1 MLRNILFTFL
11 NFHRKVF
18 FFAVIIYSITAYNSN
33 GFFHADEHYQI
44 IEFAG
49 IKSGTHTISD
59 LAWEYKEAIRP
70 AIQPTLCYGLFS
82 VLNTIDVTD
91 PYSQTFILRL
101 LSGFLALGIIY
112 FFVEKTKN
120 KITEKFR
127 KAYFFLSYFLWF
139 IPFLSVRFTSE
150 TWSGLMLLLALGI
163 YFKQQK
169 ETFSP
174 LLIGIVLGFS
184 FLFRFQSA
192 FFILPIL
199 LWLLAIERKSI
210 MYIIKV
216 TASILLIILFGIA
229 IDSWFYERLVFTAY
243 NYFYQ
248 NIVLDVA
255 STFGTDPWNFYLIQL
270 KNLPSL
276 FIGIPLIAAIVFLF
290 FKSPKNIFVWCI
302 ISYITFHSLI
312 PHKEDR
318 FIFPIA
324 FLFPIVLI
332 MAYQE
337 IIKFINQRKTIIT
350 LFNYVFGLLFI
361 SINGLGLFILAQK
374 PAGLGRMEITKYIH
388 EKYNNKSIHLMT
400 CIYSNPYNPWGLP
413 MKFYTEKNMIQTSQ
427 LNSIADMNDTLFVK
441 NADNIIV
448 IRKVDL
454 SDIDCQKAL
463 DKYHFKLV
471 KKSMPDWMEKV
482 NSYYHGMENSDVFLI
497 YDQD

>member
-1 MLRNILFTFL
+1 MLKNNPITFF

-18 FFAVIIYSITAYNSN
+18 FLAVIIYSVTAYNSN

-49 IKSGTHTISD
+49 IKSGTHTIND

-82 VLNTIDVTD
+82 VLNNLGVTD
-91 PYSQTFILRL
+91 PYTQTFILRL
-101 LSGFLALGIIY
+101 LSGFLALVIIY
-112 FFVEKTKN
+112 FFVEQTKN
-120 KITEKFR
+120 KIAEKFR
-127 KAYFFLSYFLWF
+127 KVYFLLSYFLWF
-139 IPFLSVRFTSE
+139 LPFLSARFSSE
-150 TWSGLMLLLALGI
+150 TWSGLMLLLAFGI

-169 ETFSP
+169 ETLKPF
-174 LLIGIVLGFS
+174 LIGIVLGFS

-192 FFILPIL
+192 FFILPL
-199 LWLLAIERKSI
+199 LIWLLAIERKSFVYLLKVI
-210 MYIIKV
+210 ACII
-216 TASILLIILFGIA
+216 LIILLGIA
-229 IDSWFYERLVFTAY
+229 IDFWFYERFVFTAY

-248 NIVLDVA
+248 NIILDVA

-270 KNLPSL
+270 KNLPSI
-276 FIGIPLIAAIVFLF
+276 FIGIPLILAILLLLL
-290 FKSPKNIFVWCI
+290 KSPKNIFIWCI
-302 ISYITFHSLI
+302 ISYIAFHSLI
-312 PHKEDR
+312 PHKEER

-337 IIKFINQRKTIIT
+337 MIRFMNQRKTIIS
-350 LFNYVFGLLFI
+350 LFNCAFGLLFI
-361 SINGLGLFILAQK
+361 LINGLGIFIMAQK
-374 PAGLGRMEITKYIH
+374 PAGLGRMEMTKFIH
-388 EKYNNKSIHLMT
+388 EKYSNKSIHLMT

-413 MKFYTEKNMIQTSQ
+413 MKFYTEKNIIQTSQ
-427 LNSIADMNDTLFVK
+427 LNSIAELNDSLFLK
-441 NADNIIV
+441 NTANIIV

-454 SDIDCQKAL
+454 SNSDCQKAL

-482 NSYYHGMENSDVFLI
+482 NTYYHGMENSDVFLI
-497 YDQD
+497 YVQN